1 MQTLKSHIKSLNV
14 RINPE
19 QDAES
24 QLPILHRI
32 AIIYLV
38 LPLIIWLIGWFEW
51 WFGITLSA
59 LIIFAL
65 APILSGSWHVSS
77 PRITTYI
84 LLIVALGWVMLTS
97 AGGIFDEKILNW
109 VDHETVILDVGR
121 NWPPFLPDI
130 LSSYRPIDSA
140 VSDTPPHLR
149 FYLGWH
155 MVPALIA
162 QLISPAV
169 ALNWAIPIW
178 TWIGVAL
185 MLLLFTREFKGWS
198 IAIAA
203 TILILFSGMD
213 FLRTIIL
220 EGWEWIDPRIDY
232 RGWPGIN
239 LGKIHIEWDGRWDV
253 KTQYS
258 SNTTALMWVPHHF
271 IPAGIYTM
279 LILQLRRNSRF
290 IATSAVLIAIAP
302 FWSIFVA
309 LGLLPL
315 VAILLRENGIRPF
328 LRWQSI
334 LPSIIIT
341 ALLALYLTSGKVD
354 FYNGW
359 IWQRYEWQL
368 LIRWIPLFL
377 LHEFLILSALLWWV
391 NPKLRREPFFIVS
404 VAVLLILPIYFFS
417 YPNDLVMRSSL
428 PALHLICFFTALAI
442 TRYISNA
449 AHRGTP
455 YHRLA
460 MSGLVLI
467 LAIGSLTP
475 IIEITRATNN
485 DVPFRR
491 SQRIDYTTLTDM
503 PVTWKSEN
511 TAYELP
517 YILQWVLQDPNPSIA
532 QTHEKPEP
540 LVRSNY
546 DIYLQDDKI
555 IYVKDYCNN
564 EDAKKLFLH
573 VISTDIPDQRAPTHG
588 ALPADQFG
596 FAYIDQF
603 IHKEKQWCGA
613 VRRLPQYEIATIRTG
628 QRLNDEN
635 AWEVEIALD
644 GNQQP
649 ARATVRDYQA
659 EYDAATSSTPV
670 ISSQFDIYINNNQ
683 LTYIKQPCI
692 DADIEAGFFL
702 QTISA
707 DAFYEPPSDRHTIK
721 FDNLDFDFQER
732 GIIFN
737 DICLATVTLPDYGAA
752 FIKTGQW
759 TVDEGA
765 IWQGEYNTS
774 TPQILDTVQQLQQSG
789 HQPVIK
795 SNFDV
800 YLHENKLIYFKS
812 ACTDEEI
819 NSRFFLHIYPT
830 NSDDLPRDRQELG
843 FNNFNFSL
851 LEQGGLLRGN
861 CIAAIQLPAYAIDVI
876 DTGQFTPD
884 GQTWQAELIISE
896 N

>member
-1 MQTLKSHIKSLNV
+1 MQNLKSHIKSLNV

-19 QDAES
+19 QNAES
-24 QLPILHRI
+24 KLPILHRI
-32 AIIYLV
+32 AIIYLI
-38 LPLIIWLIGWFEW
+38 LPLIIWLVGWFEW

-65 APILSGSWHVSS
+65 VPILSGSWHLSS
-77 PRITTYI
+77 PRIATYI
-84 LLIVALGWVMLTS
+84 LLIVALGWVMLTA
-97 AGGIFDEKILNW
+97 AGGIFDGKILNW
-109 VDHETVILDVGR
+109 IDHETVILDVGR

-130 LSSYRPIDSA
+130 LSSYRPLDSTDA
-140 VSDTPPHLR
+140 HTPPLLR

-185 MLLLFTREFKGWS
+185 MLLLFTREFKGWG
-198 IAIAA
+198 IAIAV

-279 LILQLRRNSRF
+279 LILQLRRNPRF
-290 IATSAVLIAIAP
+290 IATSAVLLAAAP

-315 VAILLRENGIRPF
+315 TAILLRENGIRPF

-334 LPSIIIT
+334 LLSIIIT
-341 ALLALYLTSGKVD
+341 TLLTLYLTSGRVD

-368 LIRWIPLFL
+368 IIKWIPLFL
-377 LHEFLILSALLWWV
+377 LHEFLILAALIWWI

-404 VAVLLILPIYFFS
+404 IAALLILPIYFFS

-449 AHRGTP
+449 THRATP

-460 MSGLVLI
+460 MAGLVLT

-503 PVTWKSEN
+503 PVTWKNEN

-517 YILQWVLQDPNPSIA
+517 NILQWILRDYNPITI

-540 LVRSNY
+540 IVRSKY
-546 DIYLQDDKI
+546 DIYLQNDKL
-555 IYVKDYCNN
+555 IYVKDNCNN
-564 EDAKKLFLH
+564 EDAKNLFLH
-573 VISTDIPDQRAPTHG
+573 VISTDISDQRAPTHG
-588 ALPADQFG
+588 TLPADKFG

-628 QRLNDEN
+628 QRPNNEN
-635 AWEVEIALD
+635 AWEVEIALN
-644 GNQQP
+644 GNRQP
-649 ARATVRDYQA
+649 LRAAVRDYKA
-659 EYDAATSSTPV
+659 EYDAVTSNHPV
-670 ISSQFDIYINNNQ
+670 ITSQFDVYINNNR
-683 LTYIKQPCI
+683 LTYIKQPCSN
-692 DADIEAGFFL
+692 ADIEAGFFL

-707 DAFYEPPSDRHTIK
+707 DAYYDLPSDQHPIK

-732 GIIFN
+732 GIIFG
-737 DICLATVTLPDYGAA
+737 DICLATVTLPDYRAA
-752 FIKTGQW
+752 LIKTGQW
-759 TVDEGA
+759 KSDEGP

-774 TPQILDTVQQLQQSG
+774 TPQILNTVQQLQQSG

-800 YLHENKLIYFKS
+800 YLHENKLIYFKP
-812 ACTDEEI
+812 ACTDEDI

-830 NSDDLPRDRQELG
+830 NIDDLPRDRQELG

-851 LEQGGLLRGN
+851 TAQGGLLQES
-861 CIAAIQLPAYAIDVI
+861 CIAAIQLPAYPIDTI
-876 DTGQFTPD
+876 DTGQFTPE
-884 GQTWQAELIISE
+884 GQTWQAELTIVK